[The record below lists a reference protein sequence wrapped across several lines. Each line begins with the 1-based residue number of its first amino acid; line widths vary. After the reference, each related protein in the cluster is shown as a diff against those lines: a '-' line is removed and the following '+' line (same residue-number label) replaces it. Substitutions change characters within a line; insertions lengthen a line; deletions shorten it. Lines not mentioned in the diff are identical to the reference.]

1 MPGEPGAWPLDEIT
15 RWKLAQAGTNA
26 ASSEYSA
33 ARLENVKIKNDRDRL
48 KLLKEQGEVVD
59 FEAVVRIFS
68 RTIAQLQSFG
78 KEIPDRVLD
87 SLPQNL
93 NAKTK
98 ARVLKSVRKSF
109 ESMFDGMS
117 QAANTW
123 ADEVLEMDG
132 DDDSGD

>member
-1 MPGEPGAWPLDEIT
+1 MDQIF
-15 RWKLAQAGTNA
+15 RWKLQQAGANA
-26 ASSEYSA
+26 ASSQA
-33 ARLENVKIKNDRDRL
+33 AEERLEGLRIDNDRKRL
-48 KLLKEQGEVVD
+48 KLLKEQGDVVE

-98 ARVLKSVRKSF
+98 ARVLNSVRKSF

-117 QAANTW
+117 QTANTW
-123 ADEVLEMDG
+123 ADEVLETDG
-132 DDDSGD
+132 VDDSGD